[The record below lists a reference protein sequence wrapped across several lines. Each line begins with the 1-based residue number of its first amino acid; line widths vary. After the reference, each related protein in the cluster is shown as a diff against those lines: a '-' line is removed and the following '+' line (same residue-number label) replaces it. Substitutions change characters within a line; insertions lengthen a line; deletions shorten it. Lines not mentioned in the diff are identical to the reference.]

1 MEISILS
8 TFHRVR
14 DVRAEDEIEVGRH
27 RLYVIFGESRGLLLP
42 QVPVNEGW
50 GRAEFLEQVCDK
62 AELPG
67 DCWEWAAIYTFTA
80 EVFGEFREPQ

>member
-1 MEISILS
+1 
-8 TFHRVR
+8 
-14 DVRAEDEIEVGRH
+14 
-27 RLYVIFGESRGLLLP
+27 LLP